1 MCPHHNHTRKN
12 LSWAPPHI
20 GVVSLVSFHQCW
32 FAARD
37 VVSCQRCC
45 AEWSDGIS
53 PSRSI
58 SNLGQH
64 NPTSLPDV
72 EEPPS
77 EEGGTSHHGGSRGGD
92 SREVIGANR
101 SIRHSVSVRGVSASG
116 AASGATGGA
125 GGAASGETARGGA
138 VGSDGSQASSD
149 AQDDYH
155 ISGTVIMT
163 LKIIV
168 VAVHVVV
175 CGVRTPPAAVV
186 IVLHSGHIAK
196 STEEPVL
203 SSTVRK

>member
-1 MCPHHNHTRKN
+1 M
-12 LSWAPPHI
+12 
-20 GVVSLVSFHQCW
+20 
-32 FAARD
+32 
-37 VVSCQRCC
+37 
-45 AEWSDGIS
+45 
-53 PSRSI
+53 
-58 SNLGQH
+58 
-64 NPTSLPDV
+64 

-175 CGVRTPPAAVV
+175 CGVHGLPAAV
-186 IVLHSGHIAK
+186 IIAT
-196 STEEPVL
+196 SPEEEPVQL
-203 SSTVRK
+203 LPSTPARTERHQQSDQRTSRRHVIIDH